1 MTRKA
6 LIVSKI
12 VVWLGALA
20 PLAVVVYQ
28 AVTNTLG
35 PDPSATIADDTGL
48 TTLWMLAILLAIT
61 PVRRLIPQLNWLI
74 KFRRLVGL
82 FVFFYA
88 SVHLLAYVGL
98 YAGFDPHIMA
108 TDITKR
114 RFIIVGVT
122 AWLLMLPLAV
132 TSTTWAIRKMGGKNW
147 NRLHK
152 LVYLAAIAADIHYWW
167 KVKTG
172 VLSPA
177 PFTLV
182 ITILLLARP
191 VMWWAHQ
198 RKLAKSKATL
208 SRATS

>member
-1 MTRKA
+1 MNRKA
-6 LIVSKI
+6 LIFSKI

-35 PDPSATIADDTGL
+35 PDPSAAIADDTGQ
-48 TTLWMLAILLAIT
+48 TTLWMLAILLAIS
-61 PVRRLIPQLNWLI
+61 PVRRLIPRLNWLI

-88 SVHLLAYVGL
+88 TVHLSAYVGL
-98 YAGFDPHIMA
+98 YAGFDVHVML

-114 RFIIVGVT
+114 RFIIVGFT

-132 TSTTWAIRKMGGKNW
+132 TSTTWAIRKMGGRNW

-152 LVYLAAIAADIHYWW
+152 LVYLTAIAADIHYWW

-177 PFTLV
+177 PYTLV
-182 ITILLLARP
+182 LTILLLARP
-191 VMWWAHQ
+191 ALWWAH
-198 RKLAKSKATL
+198 RRRMGRAATPAV
-208 SRATS
+208 SS

>member
-1 MTRKA
+1 MNRKA
-6 LIVSKI
+6 LIVAKI
-12 VVWLGALA
+12 VVWVGALV
-20 PLAVVVYQ
+20 PLGVVVYE
-28 AVTNTLG
+28 AITNTLG
-35 PDPSATIADDTGL
+35 PDPSAAIADDTGQ

-61 PVRRLIPQLNWLI
+61 PVRRMIPQLNWLI

-88 SVHLLAYVGL
+88 SVHLAAYVGL
-98 YAGFDPHIMA
+98 YAGFDVHTML

-132 TSTTWAIRKMGGKNW
+132 TSTTWAIRKMGGRNW

-177 PFTLV
+177 PYTLV
-182 ITILLLARP
+182 LTILLLARP
-191 VMWWAHQ
+191 VLWLAHR
-198 RKLAKSKATL
+198 RKMSGAAREAVS
-208 SRATS
+208 

>member
-20 PLAVVVYQ
+20 PLGVVAYE
-28 AVTNTLG
+28 AITNTLG
-35 PDPSATIADDTGL
+35 PDPAAAIADDTGL

-88 SVHLLAYVGL
+88 SVHMLNYLAFYIGFDLSTIRVDL
-98 YAGFDPHIMA
+98 SRRPFVIAGF
-108 TDITKR
+108 
-114 RFIIVGVT
+114 T
-122 AWLLMLPLAV
+122 AWLLLLPLAA
-132 TSTTWAIRKMGGKNW
+132 TSTTWAIRKMGGRNW

-152 LVYLAAIAADIHYWW
+152 LVYLAAIAADAHYWW

-172 VLSPA
+172 VFTPA
-177 PFTLV
+177 PYTVVL
-182 ITILLLARP
+182 TILLLARP
-191 VMWWAHQ
+191 VLWWAHR
-198 RKLAKSKATL
+198 RKMSQVA
-208 SRATS
+208 RAAVS

>member
-20 PLAVVVYQ
+20 PLGVVAYE
-28 AVTNTLG
+28 AITNTLG
-35 PDPSATIADDTGL
+35 PDPAATIADDTGL

-88 SVHLLAYVGL
+88 SVHMLNYLAFYIGFDLSTIRVDL
-98 YAGFDPHIMA
+98 SRRPFVIAGF
-108 TDITKR
+108 
-114 RFIIVGVT
+114 T
-122 AWLLMLPLAV
+122 AWLLLLPLAA
-132 TSTTWAIRKMGGKNW
+132 TSTTWAIRKMGGRNW

-152 LVYLAAIAADIHYWW
+152 LVYLAAIAADAHYWW

-172 VLSPA
+172 VFTPA
-177 PFTLV
+177 PYTVVL
-182 ITILLLARP
+182 TILLLARP
-191 VMWWAHQ
+191 VLWWAHR
-198 RKLAKSKATL
+198 RKMSQVA
-208 SRATS
+208 RAAVS

>member
-1 MTRKA
+1 MNRKA
-6 LIVSKI
+6 LVVSKT
-12 VVWLGALA
+12 VVWIGALA

-35 PDPSATIADDTGL
+35 PDPSAAIADDTGL

-61 PVRRLIPQLNWLI
+61 PVRRLVPRLNWLI

-98 YAGFDPHIMA
+98 YAGFDLHIMA

-114 RFIIVGVT
+114 RFIIVGGT

-132 TSTTWAIRKMGGKNW
+132 TSTTWAIRKMGGRNW

-177 PFTLV
+177 PYTLV

-191 VMWWAHQ
+191 VMWWMHR
-198 RKLAKSKATL
+198 RKMSKATIPL
-208 SRATS
+208 STC